1 MDVKDFKS
9 SEGACIVSEEVIAQ
23 IACTAAVE
31 VPGVAGMASRLND
44 IRGLVTTPGN
54 KSVGVVSNENV
65 TNVDV
70 YVNLEAGVRIP
81 EVASRLQR
89 QIKNA
94 VQSMTGNPVTK
105 VNVHIEG
112 IVFEDAKKDEE

>member
-1 MDVKDFKS
+1 MDVKDFQS
-9 SEGACIVSEEVIAQ
+9 SEGTCIVSEEVIAQ

-31 VPGVAGMASRLND
+31 VPGVAGMASRLTD

-54 KSVGVVSNENV
+54 KSVGVISNEHETV
-65 TNVDV
+65 VDV
-70 YVNLEAGVRIP
+70 YVNLEVGVRIP

-89 QIKNA
+89 QVKSAI
-94 VQSMTGNPVTK
+94 QSMTGNPVTK

-112 IVFEDAKKDEE
+112 IVLDDAKKDEE

>member
-65 TNVDV
+65 TIIDV

-89 QIKNA
+89 QIKSA

>member
-1 MDVKDFKS
+1 MDVKDFQS
-9 SEGACIVSEEVIAQ
+9 SDGACIVSEEVIAQ
-23 IACTAAVE
+23 IACTAATE

-54 KSVGVVSNENV
+54 KSVGVVSNESV
-65 TNVDV
+65 TVVDV

-89 QIKNA
+89 QVKNA
-94 VQSMTGNPVTK
+94 IQSMTGNPVTK
-105 VNVHIEG
+105 VNIHIEG
-112 IVFEDAKKDEE
+112 IVFEEAKKDEE